1 MTTMEFLRA
10 NGVRLLRADKTEAN
24 SLGYWE
30 TVENLDNVIG
40 KTVWICDF
48 RNNEKNV
55 FGKPIRAISPRQVM
69 VFDADNAKKTIYY
82 SPIFFRE
89 VKNGKLLAAEINP
102 VDNTGFRSIAGTSV
116 QIFKSKEKCVAC
128 YKKLLEKA
136 IAERKNALAK
146 ISAGINELELELA
159 GLN

>member
-1 MTTMEFLRA
+1 M
-10 NGVRLLRADKTEAN
+10 
-24 SLGYWE
+24 
-30 TVENLDNVIG
+30 
-40 KTVWICDF
+40 
-48 RNNEKNV
+48 

-69 VFDADNAKKTIYY
+69 VFDAENAKKTIYY